1 MKKKKIIKWFDNQ
14 KLHLGFYAYRVKNHK
29 KDKQKV
35 KSNVEG
41 FQSKQ
46 DNTGVLNK
54 FIHIGYPKS
63 GSTFL
68 QNGFFGKHPE
78 VLNLGCGNR
87 TDQTYWDD
95 LGYIS
100 KEINIAMEIDL
111 RYRNSIS
118 YKADEV
124 KANFEKYF
132 KQAKDSDVIRTV
144 GISNENYSFQ
154 WNYGIDIEEK
164 AKRLKNIFG
173 DGTKIIVILREQID
187 LISSLYKEQIR
198 FGYSG
203 TINDFFNYLWD
214 YQDRSAL
221 HEFCFDKV
229 IDVYANYF
237 GIENIQ
243 IIPFESFKENNETFL
258 NNLAATLNVELNFI
272 TKIETIYNRQLS
284 DEALEIKRQM
294 NEKYKHTFEKGFY
307 QVFDNHRYTPYYTEE
322 LGEEVPFDVYL
333 DYQVRHHLS
342 KAAEKIATLKSVG
355 KINLDI
361 DKKNM
366 KRFSKLFSESNQKLV
381 QSYKVNLKHYN
392 YLLK

>member
-1 MKKKKIIKWFDNQ
+1 MEKKKIIKWGTNQ
-14 KLHLGFYAYRVKNHK
+14 KLHLGFYAYRVENYK
-29 KDKQKV
+29 KITKEV
-35 KSNVEG
+35 KSNAEV
-41 FQSKQ
+41 FKSRQ

-63 GSTFL
+63 GSTVL

-118 YKADEV
+118 YKADKV

-154 WNYGIDIEEK
+154 WNYGIDIAEK

-173 DGTKIIVILREQID
+173 EGTKIIVVLREQID
-187 LISSLYKEQIR
+187 LIRSLYKEQIR

-237 GIENIQ
+237 GKENIH
-243 IIPFESFKENNETFL
+243 IIPFESFKNNDEAFL
-258 NNLAATLNVELNFI
+258 NNLATTLNIEQNFI

-322 LGEEVPFDVYL
+322 LKEEVPFDVYL

-342 KAAEKIATLKSVG
+342 QAAVKVASFKNIG

-361 DKKNM
+361 DDKNM
-366 KRFSKLFSESNQKLV
+366 KRFSKLFAASNKKLD
-381 QSYKVNLKHYN
+381 QGYNLDLKHYN